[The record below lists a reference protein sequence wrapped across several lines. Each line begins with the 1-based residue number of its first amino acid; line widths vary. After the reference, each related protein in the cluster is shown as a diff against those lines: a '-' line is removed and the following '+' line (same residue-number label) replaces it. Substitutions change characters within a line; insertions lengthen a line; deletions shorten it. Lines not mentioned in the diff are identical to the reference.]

1 MHFWPTAQT
10 PFAVN
15 HPSVAPLVSLF
26 AGRCDT
32 IWEDTLIVP
41 ALVAAASVVV
51 LLLHLFLASAW
62 ECRLRGTSEP
72 DAVNPVPVVHAGG
85 LVADVK
91 EHVAQHGGGVIFS
104 FKLVRLLACL
114 TLLGLSIA
122 SLAITEG
129 HKSETGKASIFGK
142 WGEKHHKKN
151 KNESPALSVT
161 EWLQLAMCT
170 TFFYGS
176 ILAIVTVSA
185 KRRWSQVAVKHL
197 STLLTV
203 TLLTYGHRDLFPLI
217 TYHRLPLDL
226 SEGWILWGKVIAL
239 LVADVVVP
247 LFIPRLYIPVDPKN
261 PMPVPNSEQTASIMS
276 AITYSFLDPI
286 VFLGSRVP
294 HLTSDQLPVL
304 ADYDYSANLKARN
317 FKHLEVSVSNK
328 RHLFFGL
335 IWTFRLEYLSMQAA
349 TGIVMATT
357 NFASPIG
364 INRLLSY
371 LENPNEE
378 PAVKPW
384 FWIIWLFIGPI
395 LSSTAFQW
403 YIFLATRTLVRCEAI
418 LTQLIFE
425 HALRIRVKTE
435 TSDSETKPS
444 SNGTS
449 TPVRSET
456 PSLIDHNDSSR
467 DGTPNL
473 TDADTVSR
481 DEILHASSSSIKSTT
496 SKGKGK
502 EVKKTEPEKSPST
515 SNLVG
520 KITNLATTDL
530 RNITEGRDFLFL
542 SLYIPLTIALCIAFL
557 YQVLGWSSFVGMGVM
572 ILLFPLPG
580 YVAKLVQTVQQQR
593 LKKTDAR
600 VQSVTETMNVL
611 RMIKLFGWERQMNER
626 VADKREEELDWLW
639 KRQLLDLLNGTLN
652 VLLPVITMIAT
663 YATYVSV
670 VPAPL
675 SDPLTPFRTQTV
687 IMKESLTASKVFSSM
702 SVFDMLRNQLSFMFW
717 ELSQAVTGKVSLDRV
732 NEFLHETELLDV
744 FAEKDSNTSE
754 LFIPADA
761 AANEKIGFRDATF
774 AWSSEKTG
782 GSLTPSKRKFMLK
795 IEGEMLFKPGCINLV
810 VGPTGSGKTSLLM
823 ALLGEMHFV
832 PSGPT
837 SWYNLPRA
845 KGVSYAAQESWV
857 QNETIQARHL
867 PDTSPQCKHLAILQE
882 NILFGAKFDEVR
894 YKKVLYQ
901 CALERDLELFEAG
914 DTTEIGEKGL
924 TLSGGQKARITL
936 ARAIYANADIILL
949 DDVLAALDVHTAK
962 WIVDKCLGG
971 DLIKGRTVIMVTHNV
986 AMAKPVANYIVSMGI
1001 DGHIHS
1007 HGSISEALATDEIL
1021 AEELSKDQEV
1031 LDKKTDEIDAP
1042 LIIVKA
1048 DGKLIVA
1055 EEVKEGHVSWDS
1067 LKLYFKGLGGNHTLL
1082 FFTVFLAGLGLT
1094 ELSNAVQTWFLGYWA
1109 GQYRENDPSQVDVFY
1124 YLGIFSLLMLIGVIL
1139 YAGAFV
1145 FYTMGVFRASK
1156 SIHKQLIESVLG
1168 ATLRPVH
1175 VDIALALYSC
1185 FRCRWLDITPTSRV
1199 IARCTVD
1206 VRAIDGPIAHG
1217 LWQLFE
1223 TSLSMLVKFAAVIL
1237 FTPLFFVPGVLVG
1250 ALGGWCGQLYIA
1262 AQLGVKREMSN
1273 TQAPVLGHFGAAIA
1287 GLTSIRAYG
1296 AQNSMVNISLDRID
1310 KYTRTAR
1317 TFYDLNRWVC
1327 IRIDALGSLF
1337 AAALAY
1343 YLVYFQDHNPS
1354 NVGFSLNMAIG
1365 FSGMILWWV
1374 RVLNDFEIDGNSLER
1389 IRGYIDIEQEPK
1401 PTSAGVPPAYWPR
1414 SGKLSVE
1421 KLSAKYSADGPKVL
1435 HDISFNI
1442 ESGERVGVVGR
1453 TGSGKSS
1460 LTLALLRCIF
1470 TEGTVYYDR
1479 VPTSSINLDTLRSN
1493 ITIIPQIPELLT
1505 GSLRKNLDLFEQY
1518 DDATLNGALRAAGLF
1533 ALQNEMDEGK
1543 ITLDSEISAGGGN
1556 LSVGQR
1562 QILALARAI
1571 VRGSK
1576 LLILDEATS
1585 AIDYKTDAVIQSSLR
1600 NELPRDTTLL
1610 TVAHRLQ
1617 TIMDADK
1624 IMVLDAG
1631 RIIEFDTPK
1640 ELLKNKNGMLRAL
1653 VDESG
1658 DKHALY
1664 KMAGA

>member
-1 MHFWPTAQT
+1 MYFWPTAQT
-10 PFAVN
+10 PFAVD
-15 HPSVAPLVSLF
+15 HASVAPFVSLF
-26 AGRCDT
+26 ASKSDT
-32 IWEDTLIVP
+32 LWKDTLIVP
-41 ALVAAASVVV
+41 AVVAAASVIV
-51 LLLHLFLASAW
+51 LLLHLFLASPW
-62 ECRLRGTSEP
+62 GRKLRKTSEP
-72 DAVNPVPVVHAGG
+72 EVVDPVPTVHPVG
-85 LVADVK
+85 LVAEVK
-91 EHVAQHGGGVIFS
+91 EHVAQHGGGVIFA
-104 FKLVRLLACL
+104 FKLVRLVACL

-122 SLAITEG
+122 SLAITEA

-142 WGEKHHKKN
+142 WGKKHPKKG
-151 KNESPALSVT
+151 KNAALSVA
-161 EWLQLAMCT
+161 EWLQLAMCM

-176 ILAIVTVSA
+176 ILAIATVSA

-197 STLLTV
+197 NTLLTV
-203 TLLTYGHRDLFPLI
+203 TLLIYGYRDLFPLI
-217 TYHRLPLDL
+217 TYHRVPLDL

-239 LVADVVVP
+239 FVAGAVVP

-261 PMPVPNSEQTASIMS
+261 PMPVPNPEQTASIMS
-276 AITYSFLDPI
+276 AMMYSFLDPV
-286 VFLGSRVP
+286 VFLGYRVP
-294 HLTSDQLPVL
+294 HMTADQLPPL
-304 ADYDYSANLKARN
+304 ADYDYTANLKARN

-335 IWTFRLEYLSMQAA
+335 VWTFRFEYLTMAA
-349 TGIVMATT
+349 TIIIMATM

-384 FWIIWLFIGPI
+384 FWIIWLFIGPM
-395 LSSTAFQW
+395 LGSTAFQW
-403 YIFLATRTLVRCEAI
+403 YIFMATRTLVRCEAI
-418 LTQLIFE
+418 ITQLVFE
-425 HALRIRVKTE
+425 HALRIRVKAE
-435 TSDSETKPS
+435 TAEKKS
-444 SNGTS
+444 SSSGTS
-449 TPVRSET
+449 TPARSET
-456 PSLIDHNDSSR
+456 PSPVDREDSSG
-467 DGTPNL
+467 DETLNSA
-473 TDADTVSR
+473 DAVSR
-481 DEILHASSSSIKSTT
+481 DETLQASSSSIKSTT
-496 SKGKGK
+496 SSKAKGKDK
-502 EVKKTEPEKSPST
+502 EVKEAEPEESPDA

-520 KITNLATTDL
+520 KITNLVTTDL
-530 RNITEGRDFLFL
+530 GNITDSRDFLFL
-542 SLYIPLTIALCIAFL
+542 FLLIPLEITLCVVFL
-557 YQVLGWSSFVGMGVM
+557 SQVLGWSSFVGMGMM

-580 YVAKLVQTVQQQR
+580 YVAKLVQMVQQQR

-626 VADKREEELDWLW
+626 VADKREEELNWLW

-652 VLLPVITMIAT
+652 FIIPVITMVAT
-663 YATYVSV
+663 YGHHLCYTYTHRIHS
-670 VPAPL
+670 PNSPK
-675 SDPLTPFRTQTV
+675 QTV
-687 IMKESLTASKVFSSM
+687 IMKQSLTASKVFSSM
-702 SVFDMLRNQLSFMFW
+702 SVFDMLRNQLGFIFW
-717 ELSQAVTGKVSLDRV
+717 SLSQAVTGKVSLDRV
-732 NEFLHETELLDV
+732 NEFLHKTELLDV
-744 FAEKDSNTSE
+744 FTEKDPDTPE
-754 LFIPADA
+754 LFVPADA

-774 AWSSEKTG
+774 AWSSEKTD
-782 GSLTPSKRKFMLK
+782 GSLTPSRRKFMLK

-832 PSGPT
+832 PSGPA

-845 KGVSYAAQESWV
+845 NGVSYAAQESWV
-857 QNETIQARHL
+857 QNETI
-867 PDTSPQCKHLAILQE
+867 KE
-882 NILFGAKFDEVR
+882 NILFGAEFDEVR
-894 YKKVLYQ
+894 YKKVLHQ

-914 DTTEIGEKGL
+914 DATEVGEKGL

-936 ARAIYANADIILL
+936 ARAIYANTETILL

-962 WIVDKCLGG
+962 WIVDKCLRG

-986 AMAKPVANYIVSMGI
+986 AMAKPVAAYVVSMGI

-1021 AEELSKDQEV
+1021 AEELSKDQKV

-1042 LIIVKA
+1042 PAGEKKA

-1055 EEVKEGHVSWDS
+1055 EEVEEGHVSWDS
-1067 LKLYFKGLGGNHTLL
+1067 LKLYFKGVGRQSYFALLHGFPHWSWAHGALQRCSDMVPWILGWVRLLCRTLMLDTTELLL
-1082 FFTVFLAGLGLT
+1082 F
-1094 ELSNAVQTWFLGYWA
+1094 SS
-1109 GQYRENDPSQVDVFY
+1109 QYQKHDPSQVDVFY

-1139 YAGAFV
+1139 YAGAFI

-1156 SIHKQLIESVLG
+1156 SIHKQLVESVLG
-1168 ATLRPVH
+1168 TTLRPVLPDIL
-1175 VDIALALYSC
+1175 VDPLLMLL
-1185 FRCRWLDITPTSRV
+1185 CRWLDITPTSRV

-1206 VRAIDGPIAHG
+1206 IRTVDGPISQG
-1217 LWQLFE
+1217 LWQLLE
-1223 TSLSMLVKFAAVIL
+1223 MSMSMLVKFAAVIL
-1237 FTPLFFVPGVLVG
+1237 FTPLFFIPGVLVG
-1250 ALGGWCGQLYIA
+1250 VLGGWCGQIYIA
-1262 AQLGVKREMSN
+1262 AQLSVKREMSN
-1273 TQAPVLGHFGAAIA
+1273 AKAPVLGHFGAAIA

-1296 AQNSMVNISLDRID
+1296 AQSSMVNISLNRID

-1317 TFYDLNRWVC
+1317 TFYNLNRWVC
-1327 IRIDALGSLF
+1327 IRIDVLGGLF

-1343 YLVYFQDHNPS
+1343 YLVYFQSHNPS

-1374 RVLNDFEIDGNSLER
+1374 RVLNDFEIQGNSLER

-1401 PTSAGVPPAYWPR
+1401 PTSAGIPPAYWPA

-1442 ESGERVGVVGR
+1442 QSGERVGVVGR

-1470 TEGTVYYDR
+1470 TEGTVYYDG
-1479 VPTSSINLDTLRSN
+1479 VPTSSINLDALRSN
-1493 ITIIPQIPELLT
+1493 VTIIPQIPELLT

-1518 DDATLNGALRAAGLF
+1518 DDATLNSALRAAGLF
-1533 ALQNEMDEGK
+1533 ALQNEMDEGR
-1543 ITLDSEISAGGGN
+1543 ITLDSEISAGGSN

-1631 RIIEFDTPK
+1631 RIVEFDTPK
-1640 ELLKNKNGMLRAL
+1640 QLLKNKHGMLHAL

>member
-1 MHFWPTAQT
+1 MGKVTQKPDTPHARMGIFVIDSGVSSLGFVSDSKKCLLYPRKHPGADTVYRDVMHFWPTAQT

-15 HPSVAPLVSLF
+15 HPYVAPLVSLF

-62 ECRLRGTSEP
+62 GRRLRKASEP

-91 EHVAQHGGGVIFS
+91 EYVAQHGGGVIFS

-122 SLAITEG
+122 SLATIEG
-129 HKSETGKASIFGK
+129 HKSETGIFGK
-142 WGEKHHKKN
+142 WGEEHHKKN

-197 STLLTV
+197 NTLSTV
-203 TLLTYGHRDLFPLI
+203 TLLIYGYRDLFPLI
-217 TYHRLPLDL
+217 TYHRVPLDL

-239 LVADVVVP
+239 LVAGVVVP

-261 PMPVPNSEQTASIMS
+261 PMPVPNPEQTASIMS
-276 AITYSFLDPI
+276 AIMYSFLDPI

-328 RHLFFGL
+328 QHLFFGL
-335 IWTFRLEYLSMQAA
+335 IWTFRLEYLSMAA
-349 TGIVMATT
+349 TIIVMATM

-371 LENPNEE
+371 LENPNEQ

-384 FWIIWLFIGPI
+384 FWIIWLFVGPM
-395 LSSTAFQW
+395 LSSTSFQW

-425 HALRIRVKTE
+425 HALRIRVKAE
-435 TSDSETKPS
+435 TSEKKPS
-444 SNGTS
+444 SKGTS
-449 TPVRSET
+449 TPARSEA
-456 PSLIDHNDSSR
+456 PSLIDHDDSSG
-467 DGTPNL
+467 DGTTNSADA
-473 TDADTVSR
+473 DADTVSR
-481 DEILHASSSSIKSTT
+481 DETLHASSSSIKSTT
-496 SKGKGK
+496 SKGKDK
-502 EVKKTEPEKSPST
+502 EVKETEPEEPSNA

-530 RNITEGRDFLFL
+530 RNITEGKDFLLL
-542 SLYIPLTIALCIAFL
+542 SLSIPLTIALCIVFL
-557 YQVLGWSSFVGMGVM
+557 YQVLGWSSFVGMG
-572 ILLFPLPG
+572 
-580 YVAKLVQTVQQQR
+580 LVQTVQQQR
-593 LKKTDAR
+593 LKRTDAR

-626 VADKREEELDWLW
+626 VADKREEELNWLW

-652 VLLPVITMIAT
+652 VLLPVITMVAT

-670 VPAPL
+670 
-675 SDPLTPFRTQTV
+675 TV

-702 SVFDMLRNQLSFMFW
+702 SVFDMLRNQFSFMFY
-717 ELSQAVTGKVSLDRV
+717 ELSLAVTGKVSLDRI

-744 FAEKDSNTSE
+744 FAEKDPNTSE
-754 LFIPADA
+754 LLVPADA

-774 AWSSEKTG
+774 AWSSEKTD

-867 PDTSPQCKHLAILQE
+867 PGTSPQCKHLTILQE
-882 NILFGAKFDEVR
+882 NIIFGAKFDEVR
-894 YKKVLYQ
+894 YKKVLHQ

-914 DTTEIGEKGL
+914 DATEVGEKGL

-936 ARAIYANADIILL
+936 ARAIYANTDIILL

-962 WIVDKCLGG
+962 WIVDKCLRG
-971 DLIKGRTVIMVTHNV
+971 DLIKGRTIIMVTHNV
-986 AMAKPVANYIVSMGI
+986 AMAKPVANYVVSMGI

-1042 LIIVKA
+1042 LVNAKA
-1048 DGKLIVA
+1048 DGKLILA
-1055 EEVKEGHVSWDS
+1055 EEVEEGHVSWDS

-1168 ATLRPVH
+1168 TTL
-1175 VDIALALYSC
+1175 
-1185 FRCRWLDITPTSRV
+1185 RWLDITPTSRV

-1206 VRAIDGPIAHG
+1206 VRAVDGPIAHG

-1223 TSLSMLVKFAAVIL
+1223 TSLLMLVKFAAVIL

-1250 ALGGWCGQLYIA
+1250 ALGGWCGQIYIA

-1317 TFYDLNRWVC
+1317 TFYNLNRWVS

-1365 FSGMILWWV
+1365 FSGMILWW
-1374 RVLNDFEIDGNSLER
+1374 
-1389 IRGYIDIEQEPK
+1389 
-1401 PTSAGVPPAYWPR
+1401 
-1414 SGKLSVE
+1414 
-1421 KLSAKYSADGPKVL
+1421 
-1435 HDISFNI
+1435 
-1442 ESGERVGVVGR
+1442 SGERVGVVGR

-1470 TEGTVYYDR
+1470 TEGTVYYDG
-1479 VPTSSINLDTLRSN
+1479 VPTSSINLDALRSN

-1505 GSLRKNLDLFEQY
+1505 GSLRKNLDLFKQY

-1631 RIIEFDTPK
+1631 RIIEFDTPR